1 MLIGTLAATLCFS
14 LVHVSRTD
22 ARSLVRVTFPS
33 LDRDDTGAPVQL
45 QAMLLLPDGPA
56 PAGGYPAI
64 VALHGCSGMY
74 SMAKGREDH
83 LSDRLAVRAEMYL
96 NDGYAVLFPDS
107 FRSRS
112 SSSTASRRR
121 MAASRSG

>member
-1 MLIGTLAATLCFS
+1 MRSDPSRRRTRVLIGTLAATLCFS

-74 SMAKGREDH
+74 SMIKGREDH
-83 LSDRLAVRAEMYL
+83 LSDRLAVRA
-96 NDGYAVLFPDS
+96 G
-107 FRSRS
+107 
-112 SSSTASRRR
+112 
-121 MAASRSG
+121 